1 MFKLGGRLS
10 IGQVELRP
18 TESDSS
24 KSLELLQSLINQVST
39 VKGSTKVKI
48 SLLETFYHNLIRL
61 AQLDQSV
68 NGTAELS
75 ALYMHSQLLLNKVL
89 NNNNKTFYSNAVSTH
104 QANNVRTN
112 ISQLLQNT
120 LKYVILLS
128 INFMNKFNSRFF
140 FRMQYLF
147 VGLSVQELASI
158 KQFKLKVIALLLVY
172 IVNATNQSAR
182 ALCHYLLTQLED
194 TIK

>member
-1 MFKLGGRLS
+1 M
-10 IGQVELRP
+10 RP

-24 KSLELLQSLINQVST
+24 KSLDLLQSLINQVSI

-48 SLLETFYHNLIRL
+48 NLLETFYHNLIRL

-120 LKYVILLS
+120 LKYVELFQLITRVCLIL
-128 INFMNKFNSRFF
+128 KY

-147 VGLSVQELASI
+147 VGLNVQELASI

-182 ALCHYLLTQLED
+182 ALCHYFLTQLED

>member
-1 MFKLGGRLS
+1 M
-10 IGQVELRP
+10 ELRP
-18 TESDSS
+18 SDSDSS
-24 KSLELLQSLINQVST
+24 KSLELLESLINQVSI

-61 AQLDQSV
+61 AQLDQFV

-120 LKYVILLS
+120 LKYV
-128 INFMNKFNSRFF
+128 NF
-140 FRMQYLF
+140 
-147 VGLSVQELASI
+147 GL
-158 KQFKLKVIALLLVY
+158 
-172 IVNATNQSAR
+172 
-182 ALCHYLLTQLED
+182 
-194 TIK
+194 

>member
-1 MFKLGGRLS
+1 M
-10 IGQVELRP
+10 ELRP

-24 KSLELLQSLINQVST
+24 KSLELLHSLINQVSI
-39 VKGSTKVKI
+39 VKGSTKTKI

-120 LKYVILLS
+120 LKYVQFYELKTFLIL
-128 INFMNKFNSRFF
+128 IC

-172 IVNATNQSAR
+172 IVKATNQSAR
-182 ALCHYLLTQLED
+182 ALCHYFLTQLED